1 MIAVRR
7 TLALLT
13 LAGAVACATPGQVQQ
28 VENQVALLRADNL
41 RADSVR
47 ARQLTEVIR
56 LQQRLA
62 DSLESTRKTIAAV
75 RGDLV
80 NDLYN
85 VQQQLVQL
93 QELTG
98 QSQRRLSELRAQL
111 EARSEQLQQQIANT
125 QTAPAPLDGAAPPAS
140 GAPVAAPSAAQMYE
154 ASLQSLRRGS
164 ASTARAGFRE
174 LLTAHP
180 QDERVPD
187 ALYFIGQSFAE
198 EPDSAA
204 AYYRVVAESHPKS
217 ARAPA
222 ALYNLGLVLA
232 RKKDAAGAKAAFER
246 VVSQYPRS
254 DEAALARDQLKSPR

>member
-1 MIAVRR
+1 MSVVRR
-7 TLALLT
+7 TLVLLT
-13 LAGAVACATPGQVQQ
+13 LAGAVACATPAQVQQ

-47 ARQLTEVIR
+47 ARQLTEIIR

-62 DSLESTRKTIAAV
+62 DSLESTRRTIGAV

-111 EARSEQLQQQIANT
+111 EARSEQLQQQIANAQAPT
-125 QTAPAPLDGAAPPAS
+125 PAVPAEGAPAAGAAVPP
-140 GAPVAAPSAAQMYE
+140 PSAAQMYE
-154 ASLQSLRRGS
+154 ASLQLLRRGS
-164 ASTARAGFRE
+164 ASTARAGFRD

-204 AYYRVVAESHPKS
+204 SYYRQVAEAHPKS
-217 ARAPA
+217 SRAPA